1 MEHLQLQ
8 QEYQEQRRSEQDR
21 AKMLHHH
28 EMLTKQERVANNWK
42 RELEKSS
49 QAYENMI
56 DKLKTEN
63 VSMRGENEHWRQQLQ
78 KAHALR
84 TDRISQRMKEVAEKQ
99 INDE

>member
-1 MEHLQLQ
+1 MEQLQLQ

-28 EMLTKQERVANNWK
+28 EMLTKQERIANNWK

-49 QAYENMI
+49 QAYENLI
-56 DKLKTEN
+56 NKLK
-63 VSMRGENEHWRQQLQ
+63 GENDTMRAENDHWRLQLQ

-84 TDRISQRMKEVAEKQ
+84 SDRISKRMKEVAEK
-99 INDE
+99 